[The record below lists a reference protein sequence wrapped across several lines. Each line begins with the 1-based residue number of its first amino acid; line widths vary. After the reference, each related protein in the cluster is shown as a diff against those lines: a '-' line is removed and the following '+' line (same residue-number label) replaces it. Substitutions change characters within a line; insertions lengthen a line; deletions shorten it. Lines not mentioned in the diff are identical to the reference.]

1 MPPIVARNLFVIT
14 GGPGA
19 GKTTL
24 VAAMQA
30 KGLAVAPEAGRA
42 IVRAQRAIGGPAGH
56 DRDQALYTELM
67 LAWEIR
73 SFEEA
78 REAQGIRLFDR
89 GIPDL
94 VGYCRLIGKPV
105 PAHVTRAVELFRYN
119 ETVFILPPWPE
130 IYVQDAERSQ
140 SLEEAERTYEAMR
153 TAYVEGGY
161 RPVHLPRAS
170 VEERREFLLAAIQ
183 AR

>member
-1 MPPIVARNLFVIT
+1 MRPRPARNLFVIT

-24 VAAMQA
+24 LTAM
-30 KGLAVAPEAGRA
+30 KNEGLAVAPEAGRA
-42 IVRAQRAIGGPAGH
+42 IIRTQRAIGGHAGH

-78 REAQGIRLFDR
+78 QENGRICLFDR

-94 VGYCRLIGKPV
+94 VGYCRLTGRTV
-105 PAHVTRAVELFRYN
+105 PPHIRKAVELFRYN
-119 ETVFILPPWPE
+119 ETVFILPPWPD
-130 IYVQDAERSQ
+130 IYIQDAERSQ

-153 TAYVEGGY
+153 KAYAESGY
-161 RPVHLPRAS
+161 RLVHLPRAS
-170 VEERREFLLAAIQ
+170 VKERRDLLLAAIRAQ
-183 AR
+183 